1 MQSQRVNSGRARQMN
16 PQMVLQTIRAKGPVS
31 RKEISEITGLSP
43 SAVSGIT
50 GAVIERGLV
59 QEAGGAKADG
69 RAGRKAIPLSL
80 NPEAAYVVGGTL
92 TQHSVSCVVTGLEAN
107 VLQYVECHCRPLTG
121 MGRGIPVS
129 AAEEVVRV
137 TSEVVEN
144 PLAAA
149 DIDRARLLGTG
160 VGINGIADAGLG
172 VPILAPHFSL
182 RNVSIADRLSQQFGS
197 PVYLENDV
205 CGLTIT
211 QQWFGAGRGVDHFVT
226 VAIGYGI
233 GAGLVTNRRLD
244 RGSVGEAGQH
254 QWSSSLDSETLATV
268 RVLEVEGTSA

>member
-92 TQHSVSCVVTGLEAN
+92 TQPSVSCVVTGLEAN

-129 AAEEVVRV
+129 SAEEVVRV

-172 VPILAPHFSL
+172 VSILAPHFGW
-182 RNVSIADRLSQQFGS
+182 RNASIADRLAHQVGI
-197 PVYLENDV
+197 PVYLENDARA
-205 CGLTIT
+205 GNIA
-211 QQWFGAGRGVDHFVT
+211 QQWFGAGRGMDDIVT
-226 VAIGYGI
+226 VAVDYGI
-233 GAGLVTNRRLD
+233 GAGLVMNRRLD
-244 RGSVGEAGQH
+244 RGSVGGAGQH
-254 QWSSSLDSETLATV
+254 RWSYAFDAETLAAV
-268 RVLEVEGTSA
+268 RVQEEGTSA